1 MANSTF
7 SGIPITSPLPMSPP
21 SSLSILML
29 RSMSLDKF
37 VIKTKRSLI
46 GGVSSS
52 IVPNQSISSVEN
64 ATASNENIARDERNE
79 RDKRART
86 ESTHEWDIISDPFL
100 RKSINEYAPG
110 IRDDVMKHME
120 LKEQLQVWI
129 YEMSGNEAF
138 STLQSIGEV
147 SKKMVELT
155 IHKSFHLVYR
165 LIELALVLPVST
177 ATDERAFSSMNI
189 IKTDLRNKMG
199 DDYLTDCL
207 VCYIE
212 RDIFQA
218 IDNEAIMQ
226 HFQNM
231 KTRRI
236 DLPRLQK

>member
-1 MANSTF
+1 
-7 SGIPITSPLPMSPP
+7 
-21 SSLSILML
+21 
-29 RSMSLDKF
+29 
-37 VIKTKRSLI
+37 
-46 GGVSSS
+46 
-52 IVPNQSISSVEN
+52 
-64 ATASNENIARDERNE
+64 
-79 RDKRART
+79 
-86 ESTHEWDIISDPFL
+86 
-100 RKSINEYAPG
+100 
-110 IRDDVMKHME
+110 ME

-129 YEMSGNEAF
+129 YEMRGNEAF

-155 IHKSFHLVYR
+155 IHKSFHLVNR
-165 LIELALVLPVST
+165 LIELALVLPVAT
-177 ATDERAFSSMNI
+177 ATVERAFSVMNI

-231 KTRRI
+231 NLVGLICLRCKS
-236 DLPRLQK
+236 KSSSM